1 MKGQLMRSIG
11 RFPIFAACLAAV
23 SIFYFVSQRSYS
35 AEQTVSAQWSL
46 QSSGRAPL
54 VDMID
59 THAYQ
64 PSAWLVSP
72 AQWKIWFCGG
82 DSAHTMGDSIFYTV
96 ANPLTNHAEK
106 PIRVLAPGNSDTAE
120 DGLHA
125 CAPSVIKRT
134 WNAADGG
141 YLLYYECAR
150 RIYDR
155 ARNYSNDAGFTQ
167 ICGATSDDGTAWRR
181 LNNGAPLITAAPRV
195 LENCRYAFIN
205 GRHTIDTGRPA
216 CSLANQINNYGAGHP
231 SAIVVADGNSKAV
244 WLYYYDSKG
253 DWLQHGVYLAK
264 SEDGINF
271 GNAVKTN
278 LPNDAHV
285 KYFAGRFGGWNHV
298 FVAATVIGKTNG
310 ILVSEDGVDWLPA
323 DGSVIDASVVSNEHC
338 AAPGTGELVGD
349 DANNLVSLSVAFLS
363 SEGYRGTADQGEKS
377 GCYAASE
384 DRVRGG
390 SWKTYVMQ
398 GEIRPVVRSR

>member
-1 MKGQLMRSIG
+1 MS
-11 RFPIFAACLAAV
+11 PIRYVLLRYALFGLGFAAVAAAV
-23 SIFYFVSQRSYS
+23 HVL
-35 AEQTVSAQWSL
+35 AETIPDTKPTVSAQWSL
-46 QSSGRAPL
+46 QSSGREPL
-54 VDMID
+54 IDMID
-59 THAYQ
+59 THTYQ

-72 AQWKIWFCGG
+72 AEWKIWFCGG

-96 ANPLTNHAEK
+96 ADPRTNHAEK
-106 PIRVLAPGNSDTAE
+106 PVRVLAPGNNDTAE

-134 WNAADGG
+134 RNAAEGG

-155 ARNYSNDAGFTQ
+155 ARNFGTDVGFAQ

-181 LNNGAPLITAAPRV
+181 LNDGAALITAGSLV
-195 LENCRYAFIN
+195 LENCSYAFTG

-216 CSLANQINNYGAGHP
+216 CSLANQINNYGVGHP
-231 SAIVVADGNSKAV
+231 SAVVVGNGKEAI

-253 DWLQHGVYLAK
+253 DWAQHGVYLAK
-264 SEDGINF
+264 SDDGFHF
-271 GNAVKTN
+271 GGVVKTN

-298 FVAATVIGKTNG
+298 FVATTVTGKTNG
-310 ILVSEDGVDWLPA
+310 ILVSEDGVNWLPA
-323 DGSVIDASVVSNEHC
+323 DGSVIDAGLASNEHC
-338 AAPGTGELVGD
+338 AAPGTPELVGD
-349 DANNLVSLSVAFLS
+349 DANNLASLSVALLS
-363 SEGYRGTADQGEKS
+363 SEGYRGGADQGQKA

-390 SWKTYVMQ
+390 SWKTYVMR
-398 GEIRPVVRSR
+398 GEIRPVLRAP